1 MNQHSQYS
9 GTAVAEPAATHAA
22 PDRGTPHVPAKLVA
36 TLALLAAVAPL
47 AIDMYLPAFPEMAAE
62 FGTSASAVQL
72 TLTTFLV
79 GLALGQLA
87 FGPLSDRFGR
97 RPLLLVGTLVCAVFS
112 AASALA
118 PTIELLAA
126 ARFLQGFAG
135 AAGIVLGR
143 AVVSDRAHGP
153 AAAKLFGL
161 LVVVNAVAPVVAPL
175 VGGTLVTN
183 VGWRSV
189 FWVLTGLSLLMFA
202 CVVALVPETLPKEHR
217 TTGGIAAMLRDARGI
232 LRNRRYVGYTLAYGF
247 SFGLMFAYMS
257 ASPFVLQN
265 VHGLSTGWY
274 TVTFTANAI
283 GLVIFSVVNGAVA
296 GRFGERTTLRIGL
309 TLLAAF
315 SVVMLVDAL
324 AGPTLW
330 VTLVTLW
337 FTMGSLGLVIA
348 NATTLALGEAQRA
361 SGTGSAV
368 LGALQF
374 LLAAAISPLVGI
386 GGEDTALP
394 MGIAMVLSA
403 AIALGA
409 LALTGSPRGE
419 AQLLTRMACRLGNK
433 TCPSVPAPRTV
444 GAAHGRMPPCPTISA
459 GNSGRTATGVA
470 PRFTVT
476 PILSSSPRSRT

>member
-1 MNQHSQYS
+1 M
-9 GTAVAEPAATHAA
+9 
-22 PDRGTPHVPAKLVA
+22 
-36 TLALLAAVAPL
+36 ALLAAVAPL
-47 AIDMYLPAFPEMAAE
+47 AIDMYLPAFPEMAVE

-72 TLTTFLV
+72 TLTTFLI
-79 GLALGQLA
+79 GLALGQLV

-118 PTIELLAA
+118 PTVELLAA
-126 ARFLQGFAG
+126 SRFLQGFAG

-143 AVVSDRAHGP
+143 AVISDRAHGP

-175 VGGTLVTN
+175 VGGTVVTN
-183 VGWRSV
+183 VGWRAV
-189 FWVLTGLSLLMFA
+189 FWVLAGLSLLMFA
-202 CVVALVPETLPKEHR
+202 CVLALVPETHPKER
-217 TTGGIAAMLRDARGI
+217 RSTGGAAAMLGDARAL
-232 LRNRRYVGYTLAYGF
+232 LRNRRYVGYTLAYAF
-247 SFGLMFAYMS
+247 AFGVMFAYIS

-265 VHGLSTGWY
+265 IHGLSTGWY
-274 TVTFTANAI
+274 TVSFTANAI

-296 GRFGERTTLRIGL
+296 GRFGERATLRIGL
-309 TLLAAF
+309 TLLAVF

-324 AGPTLW
+324 AGPVLW

-337 FTMGSLGLVIA
+337 LTMGSLGLVIA

-361 SGTGSAV
+361 AGTGSAI

-386 GGEDTALP
+386 GGEETALP

-409 LALTGSPRGE
+409 LTLTGSR
-419 AQLLTRMACRLGNK
+419 
-433 TCPSVPAPRTV
+433 
-444 GAAHGRMPPCPTISA
+444 SA
-459 GNSGRTATGVA
+459 DRTA
-470 PRFTVT
+470 
-476 PILSSSPRSRT
+476 

>member
-1 MNQHSQYS
+1 MNQHSQHA
-9 GTAVAEPAATHAA
+9 GTAVAEPADASATPPVPA
-22 PDRGTPHVPAKLVA
+22 PDTPHFPAKLVA

-47 AIDMYLPAFPEMAAE
+47 AIDMYLPAFPEMAVE

-72 TLTTFLV
+72 TLTTFLI
-79 GLALGQLA
+79 GLALGQLV

-118 PTIELLAA
+118 PTVELLAA
-126 ARFLQGFAG
+126 SRFLQGFAG

-143 AVVSDRAHGP
+143 AVISDRVHGP

-175 VGGTLVTN
+175 VGGTVVTN
-183 VGWRSV
+183 VGWRAV
-189 FWVLTGLSLLMFA
+189 FWVLAGLSLLMFA
-202 CVVALVPETLPKEHR
+202 CVLALVPETHPKER
-217 TTGGIAAMLRDARGI
+217 RSIGGAAAMLGDACAL
-232 LRNRRYVGYTLAYGF
+232 LRNRRYVGYTLAYAF
-247 SFGLMFAYMS
+247 AFGVMFAYIS

-274 TVTFTANAI
+274 TVSFTANAI

-296 GRFGERTTLRIGL
+296 GRFGERATLRIGL
-309 TLLAAF
+309 TLLAVF

-324 AGPTLW
+324 AGPVLW

-337 FTMGSLGLVIA
+337 LTMGSLGLVIA

-361 SGTGSAV
+361 AGTGSAI

-386 GGEDTALP
+386 GGEETALP

-409 LALTGSPRGE
+409 LTLTGSR
-419 AQLLTRMACRLGNK
+419 
-433 TCPSVPAPRTV
+433 
-444 GAAHGRMPPCPTISA
+444 SA
-459 GNSGRTATGVA
+459 DRTA
-470 PRFTVT
+470 
-476 PILSSSPRSRT
+476 

>member
-1 MNQHSQYS
+1 MNQHSQHA
-9 GTAVAEPAATHAA
+9 GTAVAEPADASAASPVSA
-22 PDRGTPHVPAKLVA
+22 PDTPHFPAKLVA

-47 AIDMYLPAFPEMAAE
+47 AIDMYLPAFPEMADE

-72 TLTTFLV
+72 TLTTFLI
-79 GLALGQLA
+79 GLALGQLV

-118 PTIELLAA
+118 PTVELLAA
-126 ARFLQGFAG
+126 SRFLQGFAG

-143 AVVSDRAHGP
+143 AVISDRAHGP

-175 VGGTLVTN
+175 VGGTVVTN
-183 VGWRSV
+183 VGWRAV
-189 FWVLTGLSLLMFA
+189 FWVLAGLSLLMFA
-202 CVVALVPETLPKEHR
+202 CVLALVPETHPKER
-217 TTGGIAAMLRDARGI
+217 RSIGGAAAMLGDARAL
-232 LRNRRYVGYTLAYGF
+232 LRNRRYVGYTLAYAF
-247 SFGLMFAYMS
+247 AFGVMFAYIS

-274 TVTFTANAI
+274 TVSFTANAI

-296 GRFGERTTLRIGL
+296 GRFGERATLRIGL
-309 TLLAAF
+309 TLLAVF

-324 AGPTLW
+324 AGPVLW

-337 FTMGSLGLVIA
+337 LTMGSLGLVIA

-361 SGTGSAV
+361 AGTGSAI

-386 GGEDTALP
+386 GGEETALP

-409 LALTGSPRGE
+409 LTLTGSR
-419 AQLLTRMACRLGNK
+419 
-433 TCPSVPAPRTV
+433 
-444 GAAHGRMPPCPTISA
+444 SA
-459 GNSGRTATGVA
+459 DRTA
-470 PRFTVT
+470 
-476 PILSSSPRSRT
+476 